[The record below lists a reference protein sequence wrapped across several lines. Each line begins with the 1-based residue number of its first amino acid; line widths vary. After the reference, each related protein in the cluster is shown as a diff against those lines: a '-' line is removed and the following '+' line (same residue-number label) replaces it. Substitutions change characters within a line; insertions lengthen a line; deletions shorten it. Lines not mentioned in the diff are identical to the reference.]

1 MKSLSVQWRITL
13 FTGLCLLLL
22 AASLSG
28 LALYQGSVMQD
39 KVNQSNSQSARA
51 NAEQLMQALGQAQAV
66 KVSSYLDE
74 SFYRAKLLAQDILFQ
89 RKNAEENFLS
99 SEALRTSVNQLLR
112 ESLAAAPNLVGVYA
126 VFEPDQLDSGDA
138 IFVNSTYLGAND
150 KGRFSV
156 YWTRK
161 GNEIESQII
170 NEANLADASTDANGM
185 VRNQRY
191 RCSMDKKSTC
201 LLDPYLAERQG
212 QTMLL
217 TSVTVPMVSEG
228 KVIGVVGVDLALAPM
243 QQVVDQIDQ
252 ALYQGAGDVLL
263 VSQAG
268 NVVGQSGFQVEPGQ
282 PVGAKLGEIGGE
294 IAGWLTSGQSQT
306 RWSGADWLQ
315 TFIPIPIAGASLKW
329 GVFIQLPRSQVLADA
344 EALDAQ
350 LRQQASDSSMQQLLI
365 AVVITLLALGAVT
378 LLARQ
383 VVAPIRDVVA
393 RLRDIASGEGDLTQ
407 RLRVARHDEI
417 GALAHWFN
425 LFLDKL
431 QGTISDVAV
440 TVQGARGTAE
450 QAASGAVRTRDGMQ
464 SQLREVELVATAFEE
479 LSASAIEVV
488 SHAGRAVAAADEAG
502 SKAREGRQ
510 VVIDSQQ
517 AMAVLMQTIEEAKPM
532 VERLS
537 AESGNISTILG
548 VIQSI
553 AEQTNLLALNA
564 AIEAARA
571 GEQGRG
577 FAVVADEVRNL
588 AGRTQSSVVQIR
600 ELIDKLQGGTGA
612 VVDAITQ
619 SHTQAGHTRQQVEA
633 SVETLERIGTAVE
646 TILQMNEQIAH
657 AAEQQTDVI
666 HSLNGNVTNIRDVS
680 HSINQEASTSAEV
693 GREMFTLAD
702 KQQALMGQFK
712 V

>member
-228 KVIGVVGVDLALAPM
+228 KVIGVVGVDLALVPM

-350 LRQQASDSSMQQLLI
+350 LRKQASDSSMQQLLI

-577 FAVVADEVRNL
+577 FAVVADEVRTLAKRTQDSTSQINSIISELQQRAEQAAVTMQQSQSLMQSTVVTAREAGTVISEISGAVGHISEMNIQIATATEEQGAVGEELSRNVVNISRATEQVATGASQMAQACADLDLL
-588 AGRTQSSVVQIR
+588 AGQLGGMVQR
-600 ELIDKLQGGTGA
+600 FRL
-612 VVDAITQ
+612 
-619 SHTQAGHTRQQVEA
+619 
-633 SVETLERIGTAVE
+633 
-646 TILQMNEQIAH
+646 
-657 AAEQQTDVI
+657 
-666 HSLNGNVTNIRDVS
+666 
-680 HSINQEASTSAEV
+680 
-693 GREMFTLAD
+693 
-702 KQQALMGQFK
+702 
-712 V
+712 